1 MYGRI
6 AHVYDRITHVY
17 DRIAHMYDRGW
28 NQDFQIVR
36 TPGYAPHNLN
46 KCVIVRI
53 ASPVLYRRSKIFYIR
68 VKTITLKG

>member
-6 AHVYDRITHVY
+6 AHVYGRIAHMYDRIAHVY
-17 DRIAHMYDRGW
+17 GRIAHVYGRIAHMYDRGW

-46 KCVIVRI
+46 KCII
-53 ASPVLYRRSKIFYIR
+53 ASLISCII
-68 VKTITLKG
+68 